1 MEMKYDLMY
10 SNDPRFIFKAIRNFG
25 GFCYYA
31 NHYEK
36 IIRDGCFLS
45 ESRCLNGPGR
55 LINYNDRKILITIG
69 TFVEDVPISPY
80 TVIVSEYPFYQIY
93 DVELGKAK
101 NDNQTYYCD
110 AVQKNYTPIQFSPT
124 GDTTELNITQFK
136 EVKDNN
142 YKKFI
147 ELTTYRGQLID
158 CDYANMPSDIKK
170 STYTTLCFDDI
181 FNNDWKIDE
190 IHKFDEYKQLFNNVE
205 NSSYMNSL

>member
-1 MEMKYDLMY
+1 VTLCK
-10 SNDPRFIFKAIRNFG
+10 
-25 GFCYYA
+25 
-31 NHYEK
+31 
-36 IIRDGCFLS
+36 
-45 ESRCLNGPGR
+45 
-55 LINYNDRKILITIG
+55 
-69 TFVEDVPISPY
+69 
-80 TVIVSEYPFYQIY
+80 
-93 DVELGKAK
+93 
-101 NDNQTYYCD
+101 
-110 AVQKNYTPIQFSPT
+110 KNYTPIQFSPT

-170 STYTTLCFDDI
+170 STYTTSCFDDI

-205 NSSYMNSL
+205 NSPYMNSL